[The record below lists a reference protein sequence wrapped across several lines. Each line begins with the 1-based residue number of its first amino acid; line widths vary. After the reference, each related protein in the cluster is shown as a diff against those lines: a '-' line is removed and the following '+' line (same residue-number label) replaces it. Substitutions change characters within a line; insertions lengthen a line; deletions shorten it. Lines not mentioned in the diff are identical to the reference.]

1 MERLQATFD
10 KLLRETT
17 SKFHRYMYDRIDWQ
31 ARIVGLLG
39 PRGVG
44 KTTMVLQYIKE
55 NLPRKE
61 TLYVV
66 AEDLYFSSHTL
77 VELADALHALAANI
91 SSLMRFTSTK
101 AGHAN

>member
-1 MERLQATFD
+1 MYLCNVISKQSSMEKLQVTFD

-17 SKFHRYMYDRIDWQ
+17 STFHRYMYDRIEWKE
-31 ARIVGLLG
+31 RIVGLLG

-61 TLYVV
+61 TLYVI

-77 VELADALHALAANI
+77 IDLECVYH
-91 SSLMRFTSTK
+91 
-101 AGHAN
+101 